1 MHQLRVGLLP
11 LPAQMVRQALFGVF
25 GLSPG
30 HAVNRVDQRQ
40 KILPL
45 FMAHVKVLILLFLFL
60 LSKDLFRV
68 FVAVGAG
75 LRVGDADIKDG
86 LTSAIPEAVAAC
98 IAALFRDRSFCVGL
112 WLPLLL
118 PLLLLC
124 FLSLLLRRWRGG

>member
-1 MHQLRVGLLP
+1 MCH
-11 LPAQMVRQALFGVF
+11 
-25 GLSPG
+25 
-30 HAVNRVDQRQ
+30 D
-40 KILPL
+40 
-45 FMAHVKVLILLFLFL
+45 
-60 LSKDLFRV
+60 D
-68 FVAVGAG
+68 AVGAG

-124 FLSLLLRRWRGG
+124 LLLLLMRRWRGGWIPGSMIVGVGR